1 MSNKHKFLVLN
12 PSPEGLDKVIEK
24 ANLQNQKIGPFEAIL
39 LLGDVLPEGSS
50 IPSNEFQ
57 QSAFFTQGTN
67 GISENI
73 SEGNSESR
81 LVDVKKN
88 LTYMKAPFTKF
99 KLASGLTIAYLAGTE
114 ITEEI
119 QQNVE
124 KEMGVGKID
133 ILVTYSWPY
142 AIARQRKLLLVANNK
157 IDSLVK
163 KFKPRYHFAVG
174 NERGRYLENE
184 PFKWEDDSITRFI
197 SLGQEGSG
205 EKWFYAFEIANE
217 LTQTSPGQLVENPFT
232 IQVVDTP
239 EPAKRPIEDVEE
251 KNVAPVKKAKVVTPD
266 QCFFCL
272 SNPKVETHMIVSIGS
287 YTYMTVA
294 KGPLTRPSK
303 NLAFSGHAIIIPIE
317 HMATLRNTTDNIIES
332 PIYQE
337 IVKYQDSLV
346 KAFAVSKP
354 FLRLVFFEIN
364 RKTNV
369 HQHVQFLPIGENL
382 IEAFPKALEEKSK
395 LNNENFERNQ
405 KLNFD
410 EFTDAENPELLKI
423 LNNSDYILF
432 TVCHNASD
440 KTFYVAE
447 LKDESKAVDLQ
458 FPRRV
463 LAYTL
468 KCPKRTYWDKCQQSK
483 YKETQECEEFKNF
496 YKEFDFTK

>member
-39 LLGDVLPEGSS
+39 LLGDVLPSGSN
-50 IPSNEFQ
+50 IPSIEIQ
-57 QSAFFTQGTN
+57 QSAFFTQGVN
-67 GISENI
+67 GISENVP
-73 SEGNSESR
+73 EGDSESR

-88 LTYMKAPFTKF
+88 LTYMKGPFTKF
-99 KLASGLTIAYLAGTE
+99 KLASGLTIAFLAGIE
-114 ITEEI
+114 ITDEI
-119 QQNVE
+119 QQNIV
-124 KEMGVGKID
+124 KETDKGKID

-163 KFKPRYHFAVG
+163 KIKPRYHFAVG

-184 PFKWEDDSITRFI
+184 PFKWEDDSVTRFI

-217 LTQTSPGQLVENPFT
+217 LSQISSGQLGENPFT
-232 IQVVDTP
+232 IKVIETP
-239 EPAKRPIEDVEE
+239 EQIKRPIENVEE
-251 KNVAPVKKAKVVTPD
+251 KDFAPLKKAKMVTPD

-272 SNPKVETHMIVSIGS
+272 SNPKVETHMIISIGS
-287 YTYMTVA
+287 YTYMTIA
-294 KGPLTRPSK
+294 KGPLTRPCK

-332 PIYQE
+332 PVYQE
-337 IVKYQDSLV
+337 IAKYQDSLV
-346 KAFAVSKP
+346 KAFATSNP

-382 IEAFPKALEEKSK
+382 IEAFLKALEEKSK

-405 KLNFD
+405 KLNFV
-410 EFTDAENPELLKI
+410 EFTDANNPDLLQI

-432 TVCHNASD
+432 TICHNEFD
-440 KTFYVAE
+440 KTFYAAE
-447 LKDESKAVDLQ
+447 LKDESKAIDLQ

-468 KCPKRTYWDKCQQSK
+468 KSPKRTYWDKCQQSK
-483 YKETQECEEFKNF
+483 YKETQECEEFKKF
-496 YKEFDFTK
+496 YKDFDFTK

>member
-39 LLGDVLPEGSS
+39 LLGDVLPAGSS
-50 IPSNEFQ
+50 IPSNEIQ
-57 QSAFFTQGTN
+57 QSTFFTQGIN
-67 GISENI
+67 GISENVPI
-73 SEGNSESR
+73 GETESR
-81 LVDVKKN
+81 LVDVKSN
-88 LTYMKAPFTKF
+88 LTYMKGPFTKF

-119 QQNVE
+119 QQNIE
-124 KEMGVGKID
+124 KEIGVGKVD
-133 ILVTYSWPY
+133 ILVTYNWPY
-142 AIARQRKLLLVANNK
+142 AIAKQRKLLLVANNK
-157 IDSLVK
+157 IDSFVK
-163 KFKPRYHFAVG
+163 KIKPRYHFAVG

-184 PFKWEDDSITRFI
+184 PFKWDDETITRFI

-205 EKWFYAFEIANE
+205 EKWFYAFEIANN
-217 LTQTSPGQLVENPFT
+217 LTQVSPAKLAENPFT
-232 IQVVDTP
+232 IKIEDTP
-239 EPAKRPIEDVEE
+239 EPTKRPIEDVD
-251 KNVAPVKKAKVVTPD
+251 KDIAPAKKAKVVTPD

-272 SNPKVETHMIVSIGS
+272 SNPKVETHMIISIGS

-303 NLAFSGHAIIIPIE
+303 NLPFSGHAIIIPIE
-317 HMATLRNTTDNIIES
+317 HMATLRNTTADVIES

-346 KAFAVSKP
+346 KAFAISKP
-354 FLRLVFFEIN
+354 FLKLVFFEIN

-369 HQHVQFLPIGENL
+369 HQHVQFLPVGENL

-405 KLNFD
+405 KLNFE
-410 EFTDAENPELLKI
+410 EFKDINDPKLLEI
-423 LNNSDYILF
+423 LNNTDYIAF
-432 TVCHNASD
+432 TICHNESD
-440 KTFYVAE
+440 KTVYIAQ
-447 LKDESKAVDLQ
+447 LKDESKAIDLQ

-496 YKEFDFTK
+496 YKEYDFTK